1 MVTKPTFGRSRSS
14 ITNMT
19 LQTRK
24 AVMKAGSQSW
34 IRKSAQDDKWSFC
47 LKAVMMAANRRNDEQ
62 TTAPEPHTG
71 IQGQGGARRRQGRSN
86 AGSAGGA
93 FRCSPQSD
101 YAVEGAPRGWG
112 L

>member
-1 MVTKPTFGRSRSS
+1 MASQKRSKTTPIRSLFAMYYNFAR
-14 ITNMT
+14 IHKT
-19 LQTRK
+19 LK
-24 AVMKAGSQSW
+24 SW

-47 LKAVMMAANRRNDEQ
+47 LKAAMMAANRRNDEQ

-101 YAVEGAPRGWG
+101 YDVEGAARGWG
-112 L
+112 

>member
-1 MVTKPTFGRSRSS
+1 MRSCRIVLKWSDQRGLIGSGRE
-14 ITNMT
+14 
-19 LQTRK
+19 K
-24 AVMKAGSQSW
+24 SW

-47 LKAVMMAANRRNDEQ
+47 LKAAMMAANRRNDEQ

-101 YAVEGAPRGWG
+101 YDVEGAARGWG

>member
-1 MVTKPTFGRSRSS
+1 MRKCWERQRYVRSS
-14 ITNMT
+14 FNE
-19 LQTRK
+19 
-24 AVMKAGSQSW
+24 AAAESW

-47 LKAVMMAANRRNDEQ
+47 LKAAMMAANRRNDEQ

-101 YAVEGAPRGWG
+101 YDVEGAARGWG